1 MMVLLRNKCI
11 FCGGGDTQTL
21 LAVKF
26 LFELYAHSRC
36 GNAKMKTIRKAVT
49 HLVLVVMGN
58 Y

>member
-36 GNAKMKTIRKAVT
+36 GNAKMNHYEPPDETFTI
-49 HLVLVVMGN
+49 
-58 Y
+58 